1 MDIEALLGEQTP
13 FDQLSVEERRRLA
26 ERFVCRTADA
36 GETGFAI
43 GGDAGAFYLIAS
55 GGVELLGTDGQVLN
69 HLGVGDMFGYRAL
82 LYGDSSIREARAVGE
97 TDVLRLEGDV
107 FTELCAEHRPI
118 RRFFDSKRI
127 RAQREAAGRSDSSS
141 VSLMATPLS
150 EMLARDPV
158 TLTPDTSIRRA
169 AEVMVANRISSVLVT
184 DEEKLV
190 GIVTDRDLRGKV
202 IASGLPT
209 DRPLSEIMTPDPIT
223 LDSATYGFEAMLAMA
238 KLHIHHL
245 PVTDAGRVAGMITS
259 TDLLERR
266 SSSAVFVIGDIY
278 KRRSAEE
285 LAEVSKQIPKVLTR
299 LQSAS
304 ASAHSIGHV
313 ISSIGE
319 AITCRLLE
327 LAEARLGPP
336 PVPYAFVVEGSMAR
350 HEQTALSD
358 QDNGLLL
365 SDDYRPEEHGEYFLA
380 LAKFVCDGLDA
391 CGYEYC
397 RGEIMATTPKWRQ
410 PLAVWKSYF
419 DKWIDEPEPMALMH
433 SSIFFDMRAI
443 YGDVSLFEDLN
454 AHVLEKSA
462 KNRIFL
468 SFMASNAMSMRPPL
482 GLFGS
487 FVLIRGGE
495 HHKTLDLKHNGVV
508 PIIDLARIYALASGV
523 AAVNTRDRLE
533 ATAGLGEVSR
543 DGAADLREAM
553 EFIGGVRLAHQAR
566 TVRQGGSPD
575 NFVPPAELSSFERNH
590 LKDAF
595 ALVRSMQATL
605 EQRFQTGRL
614 R

>member
-1 MDIEALLGEQTP
+1 MDIERFTTTVEP
-13 FDQLSVEERRRLA
+13 FHQLTEDERRELSDRFSVEDVA
-26 ERFVCRTADA
+26 AGDTA
-36 GETGFAI
+36 FQI
-43 GGDAGAFYLIAS
+43 GGDDGAFYVIVDGA
-55 GGVELLGTDGQVLN
+55 VELLGRDGEVLN
-69 HLGVGDMFGYRAL
+69 HIGAGDMFGYRAL
-82 LYGDSSIREARAVGE
+82 LYGDTSIAQARAAE
-97 TDVLRLEGDV
+97 STNVLRLDGAT
-107 FTELCAEHRPI
+107 FTDLCVRHRPL
-118 RRFFDSKRI
+118 RRFFDAKRI
-127 RAQREAAGRSDSSS
+127 RARREAAGRSDSSS

-150 EMLARDPV
+150 DMLARKPI
-158 TLTPDTSIRRA
+158 TLPPETPIRQA
-169 AEVMVANRISSVLVT
+169 AEIMAEHNISSMLVT
-184 DEEKLV
+184 EDERLV

-202 IASGLPT
+202 VAAGLST
-209 DRPLSEIMTPDPIT
+209 EGPLADIMTPDPVT
-223 LDSATYGFEAMLAMA
+223 LEGTTYGFEAMLAMA

-245 PVTDAGRVAGMITS
+245 PVMEEGRLAGMITS

-278 KRRSAEE
+278 KRSTAAE

-299 LQSAS
+299 LQGAS

-327 LAEARLGPP
+327 LAEEQLGPP

-350 HEQTALSD
+350 YEQTALSD

-365 SDDYRPEEHGEYFLA
+365 SDEFRPEEHDEYFLA

-410 PLAVWKSYF
+410 PLSVWKSYF
-419 DKWIDEPEPMALMH
+419 DRWIDEPEPMALMH

-443 YGDVSLFEDLN
+443 YGDVSLFDELN
-454 AHVLEKSA
+454 RHVLTKSA
-462 KNRIFL
+462 ANRIFL
-468 SFMASNAMSMRPPL
+468 SYMASNAMSLRPPL

-508 PIIDLARIYALASGV
+508 PIIDLARIYALAGGV
-523 AAVNTRDRLE
+523 GAVNTRDRLE
-533 ATAGLGEVSR
+533 AAAGGEVSR
-543 DGAADLREAM
+543 DGAADLREAL
-553 EFIGGVRLAHQAR
+553 EFISTVRITHQANAVRL
-566 TVRQGGSPD
+566 GESPN
-575 NFVPPAELSSFERNH
+575 NFVPPGQLSAFERSH

-605 EQRFQTGRL
+605 EQRYQTGRL